1 MITTAISG
9 DKKPYVAPHTQV
21 FGIELQATALST
33 TASYRQADLS
43 KGVAHEKRVAGCH
56 HAPACV
62 GDEIV
67 VAVSDA
73 MKNILSGW
81 LAGSDSLLELE
92 LTGVNVAYTLMEK
105 DRLVSCDSDNRQPVE
120 DECLTATKVATIT
133 AALPKTIYRY
143 NGSATWDDWSD
154 CGHGVLFIP
163 LTSDVVSQKAT
174 VALKYQMKI
183 DGTVLREFESATDI
197 CLDSFVTP
205 GSKVALKIE
214 MVMKGL

>member
-1 MITTAISG
+1 MWIVKTDNRKS
-9 DKKPYVAPHTQV
+9 YVAPQAQV
-21 FGIELQATALST
+21 YGIELQGTALSAT
-33 TASYRQADLS
+33 VNARQADMA
-43 KGVAHEKRVAGCH
+43 KGMTHGKRKADCH

-81 LAGSDSLLELE
+81 FAGSDSSVELE

-105 DRLVSCDSDNRQPVE
+105 DRLAPCDSDNSQPVE

-133 AALPKTIYRY
+133 TALPKTIYRY
-143 NGSATWDDWSD
+143 NGSATWNDWTD

-174 VALKYQMKI
+174 VALKFQMKI

-197 CLDSFVTP
+197 CLDSFITP
-205 GSKVALKIE
+205 GSKVTLKIE